1 MITFIAVMVVVN
13 FILLCT
19 NEYGSLK
26 RDQASANMMITLGDA
41 LDRIEGKVDS
51 LEQKI
56 ATLEEN

>member
-19 NEYGSLK
+19 NEYGSYKARVALGHMQIV
-26 RDQASANMMITLGDA
+26 QADA
-41 LDRIEGKVDS
+41 LDRIEAKLDS

>member
-1 MITFIAVMVVVN
+1 MVVVN

-19 NEYGSLK
+19 NEYGSYKARVALGHMQIV
-26 RDQASANMMITLGDA
+26 QADA
-41 LDRIEGKVDS
+41 LDRIEAKLDS